1 MHRPPGHRP
10 RRPVR
15 PDWKGFQSTDAG
27 SEWRR
32 TSPARRESRPL
43 PSCRLAIGIDDVSL
57 HCPLLQLDLQFAGSG
72 RRKPSS
78 ARAERNR
85 HEVEEIFDEYLKW
98 IEDTMTTE
106 PRPWIK
112 VVCAMTGENR
122 FGRCRSLTSTTR
134 QG

>member
-1 MHRPPGHRP
+1 MVVAQQRH
-10 RRPVR
+10 
-15 PDWKGFQSTDAG
+15 D
-27 SEWRR
+27 
-32 TSPARRESRPL
+32 PA
-43 PSCRLAIGIDDVSL
+43 
-57 HCPLLQLDLQFAGSG
+57 
-72 RRKPSS
+72 
-78 ARAERNR
+78 
-85 HEVEEIFDEYLKW
+85 DEYLKW